1 MEEEQ
6 VEYEILTTDLERY
19 LASDEAE
26 VAAKLG
32 QEAPH
37 VL

>member
-1 MEEEQ
+1 VEKGQ
-6 VEYEILTTDLERY
+6 VEYEILAADLEWY
-19 LASDEAE
+19 LASNEAE